1 MKKLLVY
8 LRPYR
13 LQAILAPCFKLL
25 EAAFELLVPLI
36 MADIIDVGI
45 SSGDTAYI
53 LKKCLVLVGLG
64 LCGFA
69 SATCAQYFSAKAATG
84 ATGRLRH
91 ALFAHIQSL
100 SYAELDRLGAA
111 TLVTRMTSDMNQ
123 VQMGLNLTLRL
134 LLRSPIVVFG
144 AMLMAF
150 TIDTKVGAYLR
161 RGHPGA
167 LCRRVCHHAQ
177 LHSALPARAD
187 EARRRDRCGAGKSV
201 RRARHPRLYP

>member
-69 SATCAQYFSAKAATG
+69 SATCAQYFSAKA
-84 ATGRLRH
+84 
-91 ALFAHIQSL
+91 
-100 SYAELDRLGAA
+100 DRCDGPPA
-111 TLVTRMTSDMNQ
+111 
-123 VQMGLNLTLRL
+123 
-134 LLRSPIVVFG
+134 PC
-144 AMLMAF
+144 
-150 TIDTKVGAYLR
+150 
-161 RGHPGA
+161 A
-167 LCRRVCHHAQ
+167 LCA
-177 LHSALPARAD
+177 HSVAVLCRT
-187 EARRRDRCGAGKSV
+187 
-201 RRARHPRLYP
+201 